1 VDTSEKPRTAPLL
14 ISCAHGERPSAV
26 VCCHMIRAKDEIV
39 GFVENRAD
47 PNDLQAWCGACEA
60 MFLSEGDKTASFLAF
75 NDMVLVCDICFSKLK
90 ARHSGS
96 EPAGDY

>member
-1 VDTSEKPRTAPLL
+1 MDDSANSGTAPIR

-26 VCCHMIRAKDEIV
+26 VCCHMIRAKDKIV

-60 MFLSEGDKTASFLAF
+60 MYISEGDRTPSFLAF
-75 NDMVLVCDICFSKLK
+75 NDMALVCDICYSQFK
-90 ARHSGS
+90 AHHSVLG
-96 EPAGDY
+96 ARG